1 MQEQHKR
8 STVNRR
14 KKILNLLEE
23 NGQVYVDELSK
34 MFKVSVVTIRNDLDQ
49 LESKNL
55 LIRARGGAMKHEH
68 NVAID
73 YRISEKN
80 KFHLSEKVKIGKEA
94 AKLINEHETIILDSG
109 TTTLEIAKNLKDIRS
124 LNLITNAINII
135 NQLIQHPDINV
146 IIPGGILRKESHS
159 LVGPMAEKTIKNF
172 SVDKVFI
179 GVDGISPD
187 LGAFTPNIEEASLN
201 QIMIEL
207 AKEVIVVTD
216 SSKFKKRSLA
226 FICPIEKIDFI
237 VTDNGISQDD
247 IQRFSEKGIKVI
259 IAV

>member
-1 MQEQHKR
+1 MSEQQKR
-8 STVNRR
+8 STVDRR

-23 NGQVYVDELSK
+23 KGQVYVDELSK
-34 MFKVSVVTIRNDLDQ
+34 SFNVSVVTIRNDLDQ

-80 KFHLSEKVKIGKEA
+80 KFHQAEKVKIGKEA
-94 AKLINEHETIILDSG
+94 AKLIKGNETIILDSG
-109 TTTLEIAKNLKDIRS
+109 TTTLEVAKNLMDIKS
-124 LNLITNAINII
+124 LNLITNAINIV
-135 NQLIQHPDINV
+135 NHLIQHPTINV
-146 IIPGGILRKESHS
+146 IIPGGMLRKESHS
-159 LVGPMAEKTIKNF
+159 LIGPMAEKAIRNF

-179 GVDGISPD
+179 GVDSINPEN
-187 LGAFTPNIEEASLN
+187 GAFTPNIEEAALN

-207 AKEVIVVTD
+207 ANEVIVVTD

-226 FICPIEKIDFI
+226 FICPIEKIDYLI
-237 VTDNGISQDD
+237 TDSGITDD
-247 IQRFSEKGIKVI
+247 EIQSFKEKGLKVI
-259 IAV
+259 VAE